1 MLFDKFKKII
11 KSDKEEN
18 KAAPKKKEATVKPA
32 VKKAVSKPV
41 VKKHTVPIYEII
53 RHPLIT
59 EKGGLLGEQNKYVMK
74 VYSDSN
80 KFEIKKAVGALYNVT
95 VEKVHIVNLPRKKR
109 QRGRSIGYKQG
120 LKKAIVTLK
129 QGDKI
134 DFS

>member
-11 KSDKEEN
+11 KSDKEDK
-18 KAAPKKKEATVKPA
+18 KAAPKKKEAAVKPA
-32 VKKAVSKPV
+32 VKKAVSKPA
-41 VKKHTVPIYEII
+41 VKKHTVPVYEII